1 FHMLSPKDFAGKKV
15 LVSAGPTLEPIDP
28 VRYVSNH
35 SSGKMGYAIARS
47 AERRG
52 AQVTLVSGPV
62 SLDPPVG
69 VEILQVQTCRDM
81 ADAMM
86 SQFPGADI
94 TIKVAA
100 VADFRPKTHTDLK
113 IKKTSVQG
121 DLTLELVQNPDILQ
135 RLGEMKRADQFL
147 AGFAAETH
155 DLAASAQK
163 KIKKKNLD
171 MIAANLVG
179 GKDSG
184 FQADTNK
191 VTLFFRDGS
200 KKDLALMDKQAV
212 AHTLLDSILEKFL

>member
-1 FHMLSPKDFAGKKV
+1 M
-15 LVSAGPTLEPIDP
+15 
-28 VRYVSNH
+28 
-35 SSGKMGYAIARS
+35 
-47 AERRG
+47 RG
-52 AQVTLVSGPV
+52 AEVTLVTGPV

-69 VEILQVQTCRDM
+69 GDTVQILTCRDM

-113 IKKTSVQG
+113 IKKTSDHDG
-121 DLTLELVQNPDILQ
+121 LTLELVQNPDILQ